1 MPKISIIIPV
11 YNAEKS
17 IKKCISSLKDQ
28 TLSDFEIIFVNDFSQ
43 DQSAAIIQEQA
54 SQDRRIILINMDHNV
69 GPMRAREVGYHKATG
84 EYITFCDSDDTL
96 PQYALQHMYE
106 KATERNADIVVGN
119 VNYIHDDGRQEIWTS
134 HVKGDEHVD
143 GLKALLR
150 GEIRHN
156 ICSKLFSRS
165 LFADFKHESI
175 EGLRYFEDYLLM
187 YQLMSRAKN
196 IVILNESVYNY
207 IQTEGSSTQL
217 QMSDKRL
224 DDIVMVH
231 QIVYDMLFPKES
243 LRKDLY
249 AHNQLYFSRLLAQ
262 EPNIK
267 DRLFQRLSKYS
278 LMHVMS
284 NSAIW
289 KNNSVMKAVKLIIAK
304 EAGPF
309 ITAIRK

>member
-1 MPKISIIIPV
+1 MPKISVIIPV

-43 DQSAAIIQEQA
+43 DQSATIIQEQA

-187 YQLMSRAKN
+187 YQLMSRAQN

-243 LRKDLY
+243 IRKDLY

>member
-1 MPKISIIIPV
+1 MPLISVIIPV

-69 GPMRAREVGYHKATG
+69 GPMRAREVGYHKAMG

-187 YQLMSRAKN
+187 YQLMSRAQN

-243 LRKDLY
+243 IRKDLY

>member
-1 MPKISIIIPV
+1 MPKISVIIPV

-187 YQLMSRAKN
+187 YQLMSRAQN

-267 DRLFQRLSKYS
+267 VRLFQRLSKYS

>member
-106 KATERNADIVVGN
+106 KATEKNADIVVGN

-187 YQLMSRAKN
+187 YQLMSRAQN

-267 DRLFQRLSKYS
+267 DRLFQRLRKYS